1 MKKNK
6 RINDIAYIIIFL
18 VCSILFALPSIIY
31 IIKNKTIYRFIWHRT
46 FLLRQPILEK
56 EPLLNAILF
65 FAIFSLLFL
74 FYFLIV
80 KNNKKIFKNK
90 KTIFIFI
97 VVIAIL
103 FMVIIPYTSSDVYSY
118 IANGWSAAHYKENP
132 YYVST
137 GEIVENTRQNE
148 PMFNKVANCWRY
160 ETVVYGPLWTLIC
173 TGLSFLSFG
182 NIDMALFVYK
192 LANLIVHLIN
202 CVLLY
207 KITKKNFWVLLYG
220 LNPFI
225 LFEALSNTHNDIF
238 IILFILLAMYFAI
251 KKKKL
256 FLAVAF
262 IAMATAIKYM
272 AILILPFLVIYCI
285 REKDLKTRIRYC
297 VIYGIE
303 YIVVIA
309 LFYLIYL
316 RDFQVLSGL
325 FMQQEK
331 YNRSIFFLLYYF
343 SRDKNMGIVT
353 TLRNITFIVFTIY
366 YIYVVVK
373 FLLEKDIKLYKIIQ
387 KYHIIIMFFTFIVIT
402 NFNAWYIMWLFPTIM
417 YIKPKSVKNIIHLS
431 YASQIANLLGFA
443 LFSEDESLGVPY
455 YIIMIIL
462 TIGLNMVAEKKTYK
476 IEKQGV
482 KQK

>member
-1 MKKNK
+1 MKKK
-6 RINDIAYIIIFL
+6 INDITYIIIFL

-31 IIKNKTIYRFIWHRT
+31 MLQNKTVYRFIWHRT
-46 FLLRQPILEK
+46 FLLRQPIYNI
-56 EPLLNAILF
+56 EPLLNALLF

-80 KNNKKIFKNK
+80 KNNKKIFMNK

-97 VVIAIL
+97 AIIAIL

-118 IANGWSAAHYKENP
+118 IANGWTAAHYKENP
-132 YYVST
+132 YYVSI
-137 GEIVENTRQNE
+137 GEIVEQTRQNE
-148 PMFNKVANCWRY
+148 PMFNKVARCWVY
-160 ETVVYGPLWTLIC
+160 ETVVYGPVWTLIC
-173 TGLSFLSFG
+173 TGLSSLSFG
-182 NIDMALFVYK
+182 NIDIALFVFK

-202 CVLLY
+202 CVLIY

-238 IILFILLAMYFAI
+238 VILFILLAIYFAF
-251 KKKKL
+251 KKKRL

-272 AILILPFLVIYCI
+272 AILILPFIVIYCVK
-285 REKDLKTRIRYC
+285 EKDLKNRIKYC
-297 VIYGIE
+297 MLYGIE
-303 YIVVIA
+303 YIVIIA
-309 LFYLIYL
+309 LFYLVYL
-316 RDFQVLSGL
+316 RDFQVLAGL
-325 FMQQEK
+325 FMQQAK

-343 SRDKNMGIVT
+343 LRDKNMGIVT
-353 TLRNITFIVFTIY
+353 LLQNLTFIVFAIY
-366 YIYVVVK
+366 YVYVVVK
-373 FLLEKDIKLYKIIQ
+373 LLLEKDIKLYKTIQ
-387 KYHIIIMFFTFIVIT
+387 KYHIILMFFTFIVIT

-417 YIKPKSVKNIIHLS
+417 YLKPKSVNNIIHLS

-443 LFSEDESLGVPY
+443 LYSEDESLGIPY

-462 TIGLNMVAEKKTYK
+462 TIGLNMVANKKCKLEKIKSKT
-476 IEKQGV
+476 
-482 KQK
+482 

>member
-1 MKKNK
+1 MKLNK
-6 RINDIAYIIIFL
+6 KRLHAIIFL
-18 VCSILFALPSIIY
+18 LCSILFALPSIIY

-80 KNNKKIFKNK
+80 KNNKKIFKNQ

-97 VVIAIL
+97 AIIAIL

-132 YYVST
+132 YYVSI
-137 GEIVENTRQNE
+137 GEIVEQTGQNE
-148 PMFNKVANCWRY
+148 PMFNKVANCWKY

-182 NIDMALFVYK
+182 NIDMALFIYK
-192 LANLIVHLIN
+192 FANLIVHLIN
-202 CVLLY
+202 CALIY

-238 IILFILLAMYFAI
+238 IILFILLAIYFVI

-256 FLAVAF
+256 FLSVAF

-272 AILILPFLVIYCI
+272 AILILPFLVIYCV
-285 REKDLKTRIRYC
+285 REKDLRTRIKYC
-297 VIYGIE
+297 VLYGIE
-303 YIVVIA
+303 YIVIIV
-309 LFYLIYL
+309 LFYLVYL
-316 RDFQVLSGL
+316 RDFQVLAGL
-325 FMQQEK
+325 FMQQAK

-343 SRDKNMGIVT
+343 LRDKNMEIVT
-353 TLRNITFIVFTIY
+353 TIQNITFIVFTIY

-373 FLLEKDIKLYKIIQ
+373 LLLEKDIKLYKTIQ

-417 YIKPKSVKNIIHLS
+417 YIKPKNVKNIIHLS

-455 YIIMIIL
+455 YVIMIIL
-462 TIGLNMVAEKKTYK
+462 TIGLNMIAENKTYK

-482 KQK
+482 EQD

>member
-1 MKKNK
+1 MKKK
-6 RINDIAYIIIFL
+6 INDITYIIIFL

-31 IIKNKTIYRFIWHRT
+31 MLQNKTVYRFIWHRT
-46 FLLRQPILEK
+46 FLLRQPIYNI
-56 EPLLNAILF
+56 EPLLNALLF

-80 KNNKKIFKNK
+80 KNNKKIFMNK

-97 VVIAIL
+97 AIIAIL

-132 YYVST
+132 YYVSI
-137 GEIVENTRQNE
+137 GEIVEQTRQNE
-148 PMFNKVANCWRY
+148 QMFNKVARCWVY
-160 ETVVYGPLWTLIC
+160 ETVVYGPVWTLIC
-173 TGLSFLSFG
+173 TGLSSLSFG
-182 NIDMALFVYK
+182 NIDIALFVFK

-202 CVLLY
+202 CVLIY

-238 IILFILLAMYFAI
+238 VILFILLAIYFAF
-251 KKKKL
+251 KKKRL

-262 IAMATAIKYM
+262 IAMATAMKYM
-272 AILILPFLVIYCI
+272 AILILPFIVIYCVK
-285 REKDLKTRIRYC
+285 EKDLKNRIKYC
-297 VIYGIE
+297 VLYGIE
-303 YIVVIA
+303 YIVIIV
-309 LFYLIYL
+309 LFYLVYL
-316 RDFQVLSGL
+316 RDFQVLAGL
-325 FMQQEK
+325 FMQQAK

-343 SRDKNMGIVT
+343 LRDKNMGIVT
-353 TLRNITFIVFTIY
+353 LLQNLTFIVFAIY

-373 FLLEKDIKLYKIIQ
+373 LLLEKDIKLYKTIQ
-387 KYHIIIMFFTFIVIT
+387 KYHIILMFFTFIVIT

-417 YIKPKSVKNIIHLS
+417 YLKPKSVNNIIHLS

-443 LFSEDESLGVPY
+443 LYSEDESLGVPY

-462 TIGLNMVAEKKTYK
+462 TISLNMVANKKCKLEKIKSK
-476 IEKQGV
+476 N
-482 KQK
+482 